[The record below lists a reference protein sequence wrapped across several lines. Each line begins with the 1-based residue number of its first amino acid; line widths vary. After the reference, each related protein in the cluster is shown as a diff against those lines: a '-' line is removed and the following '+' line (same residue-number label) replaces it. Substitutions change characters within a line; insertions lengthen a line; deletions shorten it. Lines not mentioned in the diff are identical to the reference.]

1 MSNVTVVSLT
11 TTEVSTS
18 FTTYCPESAATSLNS
33 TVPVPSSTPA
43 IISSASTPVAESSV
57 PATSAPESSSP
68 VSSAPVS
75 SAATSSAPVHNI
87 SINST
92 DISSGAGV
100 RGAAVGSVAGVFALA
115 AFLL

>member
-18 FTTYCPESAATSLNS
+18 YTTYCPESAATSLNS
-33 TVPVPSSTPA
+33 TVPVPSSAPIA
-43 IISSASTPVAESSV
+43 ISSASTPIAESSV
-57 PATSAPESSSP
+57 PATSAPESS
-68 VSSAPVS
+68 APVS
-75 SAATSSAPVHNI
+75 SVPESSAAVSTPVHNI
-87 SINST
+87 SSNST
-92 DISSGAGV
+92 EISSGAAV